1 MARTVAWEEER
12 LLGEE
17 AAVLRWRAEQFREL
31 GFARDQAS
39 ELAASQA
46 DLGQARYLLG
56 SGCSPDLAFQILL

>member
-17 AAVLRWRAEQFREL
+17 EAVLRWRAEQFRDL
-31 GFARDQAS
+31 GFAGNQAS
-39 ELAASQA
+39 ELAASKA

-56 SGCSPDLAFQILL
+56 SGCSPDLAFRILL